1 MYVYSIEVYVGTDV
15 RRQSGG
21 PWLVWALCT
30 LILSKWPPWRY
41 EEDAATRCTLP
52 GVACASSMAM
62 VESKASGPGSCSRSG
77 LLR

>member
-1 MYVYSIEVYVGTDV
+1 MYDRRETTDRAARALAGVG
-15 RRQSGG
+15 
-21 PWLVWALCT
+21 ALCT
-30 LILSKWPPWRY
+30 LILSKLPPWRY

>member
-1 MYVYSIEVYVGTDV
+1 MYTDV
-15 RRQSGG
+15 RRQSGPG
-21 PWLVWALCT
+21 VGALHT
-30 LILSKWPPWRY
+30 LILSKLPPWRY
-41 EEDAATRCTLP
+41 EADAATRCTLP